1 MLTGWSLYKY
11 EGQWHEESLSEAS
24 LSDTSLVIEL
34 NRDGDTVTLTAA
46 SKDGV
51 RYSGDYRYRQ
61 GSNSNGDVWLE
72 RYQGPEGSVFIGE
85 WKESDKSRGE
95 WIINLIQSD

>member
-1 MLTGWSLYKY
+1 MRKGWSLYQY
-11 EGQWHEESLSEAS
+11 EGQWHEETFSEMV

-34 NRDGDTVTLTAA
+34 DRDGDTVTVNTV

-51 RYSGDYRYRQ
+51 SYTGDYRYRE

-72 RYQGPEGSVFIGE
+72 RYQGPKGSVFIGE

-95 WIINLIQSD
+95 WIIKILQSE